1 MVLNRPCKIYRTGV
15 QRCCHSR
22 RYARDNG
29 VCRPAQFGLVVLHR
43 GYYLLLD
50 LFVLFL
56 ARSFE
61 FYGYV
66 VVVRITIIIIM
77 AIRNYIFTAPENS
90 TTLIALQVGQLIAFV
105 MHISFNEG

>member
-1 MVLNRPCKIYRTGV
+1 MYRDV
-15 QRCCHSR
+15 VIHI
-22 RYARDNG
+22 DMLEVM
-29 VCRPAQFGLVVLHR
+29 VCREPAQFGFVVLHR
-43 GYYLLLD
+43 GYNLLLD

-90 TTLIALQVGQLIAFV
+90 TTLIALQVSQLIAFV
-105 MHISFNEG
+105 MHIGFE